1 MMKRKIISFFSLIL
15 ALLITSFVFV
25 GCKKTPVKLDGD
37 YIVITAEEDAN
48 GKTLLAYMNE
58 LKAQDKISFELA
70 NGMVTSINGKANAA
84 DFSSCWMLYT
94 SDSENANEA
103 WGIVEYEE
111 KNYGSATLGAE
122 ELLVKSGEIYIWW
135 YQSF

>member
-1 MMKRKIISFFSLIL
+1 MKRKFLSFFPLIL
-15 ALLITSFVFV
+15 TLLFTVFVFV
-25 GCKKTPVKLDGD
+25 GCKKDPVVLDGE
-37 YIVITAEEDAN
+37 YIVITADEDAE
-48 GKTLLAYMNE
+48 GKTLLAYMND
-58 LKAQDKISFELA
+58 LKAEERLSFELV
-70 NGMVTSINGKANAA
+70 NGMVTSINSKANAA

-103 WGIVEYEE
+103 WGIVEYEG

-122 ELLVKSGEIYIWW
+122 SLPVKSGAIYIWW

>member
-1 MMKRKIISFFSLIL
+1 MKHKIISFFSLIL
-15 ALLITSFVFV
+15 TLLMTAYVFV

-37 YIVITAEEDAN
+37 YIVITAEEAAE

-58 LKAQDKISFELA
+58 LKAQDKLSFELKD
-70 NGMVTSINGKANAA
+70 GMVTSINGKANAA

-111 KNYGSATLGAE
+111 KNYGSAIVGVEILP
-122 ELLVKSGEIYIWW
+122 VKSGEIYIWW

>member
-1 MMKRKIISFFSLIL
+1 MKRKFFSFLTLIF
-15 ALLITSFVFV
+15 AFLLTAFVFV
-25 GCKKTPVKLDGD
+25 GCKKAPVTLDGD
-37 YIVITAEEDAN
+37 YIVITADEGAE
-48 GKTLLAYMNE
+48 GKTLLAYMND
-58 LKAQDKISFELA
+58 LKAQEQLSFELV

-103 WGIVEYEE
+103 WGVVEYEE

-122 ELLVKSGEIYIWW
+122 SLPVKSGEIYIWW

>member
-1 MMKRKIISFFSLIL
+1 MKHKIISFFSLIL
-15 ALLITSFVFV
+15 TLLMTAYVFV
-25 GCKKTPVKLDGD
+25 GCKKTPVKLDGE
-37 YIVITAEEDAN
+37 YIVITADEDAE

-58 LKAQDKISFELA
+58 LKAQDKLSFELKD
-70 NGMVTSINGKANAA
+70 GMVTSINGKANAA

-111 KNYGSATLGAE
+111 KNYGSAIVGVESLP
-122 ELLVKSGEIYIWW
+122 VKSGEIYIWW

>member
-1 MMKRKIISFFSLIL
+1 MKRKRISFLSLICVSL
-15 ALLITSFVFV
+15 FTIAIFV
-25 GCKKTPVKLDGD
+25 GCKKEPVTLDGD
-37 YIVITAEEDAN
+37 FIVITADEGAE
-48 GKTLLAYMNE
+48 GKTLLTYMQE
-58 LKAQDKISFELA
+58 LKEQEKLSFELA

-103 WGIVEYEE
+103 WGVVEYEE
-111 KNYGSATLGAE
+111 KSYGSATLGAE
-122 ELLVKSGEIYIWW
+122 SLIVKTGEIYIWW